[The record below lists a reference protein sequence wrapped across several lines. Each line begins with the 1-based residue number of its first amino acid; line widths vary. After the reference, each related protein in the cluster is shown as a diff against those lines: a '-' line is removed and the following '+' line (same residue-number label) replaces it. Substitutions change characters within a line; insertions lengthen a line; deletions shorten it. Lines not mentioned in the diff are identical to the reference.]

1 MLIKIE
7 YIVLIIYL
15 VLIRQI
21 KQIYYLSVHIKKIDD
36 CLSIIKNSND
46 KIFYSYKCTDSDNH
60 NYPKDPIEF
69 EYKFGEIIYFDIYN
83 KINEAYIGIE
93 IRINEFKLIK
103 KLQQFLV
110 CTNCETPDGN
120 YIYNSEE
127 ERFYLKNGYSL
138 SSKTYKL
145 NFSIKSEEE
154 LIYSN
159 NIIENIL
166 YQKEL

>member
-1 MLIKIE
+1 MLIKLE

-21 KQIYYLSVHIKKIDD
+21 KQIYYLSVHIKEIDD
-36 CLSIIKNSND
+36 CLSIIKNNYD
-46 KIFYSYKCTDSDNH
+46 KIFYSYKCTIFDSH
-60 NYPKDPIEF
+60 HYPKNPIEF

-93 IRINEFKLIK
+93 IRINEFILLK
-103 KLQQFLV
+103 KLQRFLV
-110 CTNCETPDGN
+110 CTNCDTPDGN

-138 SSKTYKL
+138 SSLKFHI
-145 NFSIKSEEE
+145 NSEEE

-159 NIIENIL
+159 DIID
-166 YQKEL
+166 KEYYY